1 MIFLLLIGAVL
12 LAEFPAH
19 AQKRI
24 IGSSA
29 RNESMDA
36 DYLFAFTRATKLY
49 VFGDYGNALNLYR
62 ECLKYEPG
70 SAALN
75 YQISLIYTKGGDID
89 NARLFARKAYLK
101 NVKNE
106 WYARQYGRLCQ
117 ASGLYDSA
125 IIVYKGLLNGTTD
138 DAGLNFILSG
148 IMEKKG
154 KNEEAIAYLNKIEK
168 DLGVTQEVTVN
179 KARIYSE
186 HGQMKF
192 ALAELRRALAMNPED
207 YIIRGVM
214 AEMFRDSNKADSA
227 DFYYRSIIKDHKDDA
242 NVVFSFAEFLLVQKK
257 NEEAKALFMQALA
270 NDQIEPGVKL
280 NYLYNAIRNNQMFV
294 TLSPVLDTLIGFFY
308 AENGEDV
315 HAMALYADYY
325 YRKGV
330 YDKTIPVLKRIIK
343 QNDGNYSAWEQLLF
357 CYNGLG
363 LSDSVLISGKLA
375 IQLFPEE
382 PMAFLLSASV
392 LYGKKQYLPAIEILQ
407 RAVPISEN
415 SRVEGNILSLLA
427 ECYGRTGQYVMSD
440 NMYENA
446 TKVDSTDVV
455 VLNNYAYSL
464 AERSVLL
471 DKAESMSRKAI
482 EGDPGNG
489 TYLDTYGWVLFKQ
502 GRYVEAKKYIKQAIK
517 LEGESNPE
525 ILSHMGDIYD
535 KLNSNSKADKY
546 WTKALFFAEE
556 EMKIVLKEKLSKS
569 KGR

>member
-1 MIFLLLIGAVL
+1 
-12 LAEFPAH
+12 
-19 AQKRI
+19 
-24 IGSSA
+24 
-29 RNESMDA
+29 
-36 DYLFAFTRATKLY
+36 
-49 VFGDYGNALNLYR
+49 
-62 ECLKYEPG
+62 
-70 SAALN
+70 
-75 YQISLIYTKGGDID
+75 
-89 NARLFARKAYLK
+89 
-101 NVKNE
+101 
-106 WYARQYGRLCQ
+106 
-117 ASGLYDSA
+117 
-125 IIVYKGLLNGTTD
+125 
-138 DAGLNFILSG
+138 
-148 IMEKKG
+148 
-154 KNEEAIAYLNKIEK
+154 
-168 DLGVTQEVTVN
+168 
-179 KARIYSE
+179 
-186 HGQMKF
+186 
-192 ALAELRRALAMNPED
+192 
-207 YIIRGVM
+207 
-214 AEMFRDSNKADSA
+214 
-227 DFYYRSIIKDHKDDA
+227 
-242 NVVFSFAEFLLVQKK
+242 
-257 NEEAKALFMQALA
+257 
-270 NDQIEPGVKL
+270 
-280 NYLYNAIRNNQMFV
+280 
-294 TLSPVLDTLIGFFY
+294 
-308 AENGEDV
+308 
-315 HAMALYADYY
+315 
-325 YRKGV
+325 
-330 YDKTIPVLKRIIK
+330 
-343 QNDGNYSAWEQLLF
+343 
-357 CYNGLG
+357 
-363 LSDSVLISGKLA
+363 VLISGKLA